1 MRSGR
6 VRRAEMAASL
16 TDEQIERLHLE
27 YALSGKVRQVARTL
41 NIAPSTVTRHLR
53 KPDPVALQEART
65 QKKVEIAERFGDLQ
79 VALIDALMDKSK
91 IEKASYQEL
100 ANTLGI
106 ATEKRLLVM
115 GQATVR
121 TETLTADPADKLT
134 PDERM
139 LAAQLREKLM
149 SDGA

>member
-1 MRSGR
+1 
-6 VRRAEMAASL
+6 MAASL

-41 NIAPSTVTRHLR
+41 NISPSTVTRHLR
-53 KPDPVALQEART
+53 KPDPVVLQEART

-134 PDERM
+134 PDERI

>member
-1 MRSGR
+1 
-6 VRRAEMAASL
+6 MAASL

>member
-1 MRSGR
+1 
-6 VRRAEMAASL
+6 MAASL

-134 PDERM
+134 PDERI